1 MLTIV
6 TCLWGD
12 KYTGEHVNRLK
23 NQLDRHLHMPFEFI
37 AIVESRQGIR
47 KNIRCMK
54 IWPEISKQLHPK
66 RPNCYRRLR
75 LFSSDMVRIFGPG
88 YLLNL
93 DLDILITDDIT
104 HLIKPL
110 VADDSDVTFKAY
122 RDRATNT
129 PYNGGMWL
137 LKTGAHPEVWG
148 TFDPLRSPRITA
160 DEGRVG
166 SDQAWIGHALGPD
179 FPTWD
184 VQDGVYAF
192 GRDILR
198 GRGGELPEDARI
210 IMMYGP
216 YDPAKKQVKWVKEHW
231 R

>member
-1 MLTIV
+1 MLTVV
-6 TCLWGD
+6 TSLWGD

-23 NQLDRHLHMPFEFI
+23 NQLDRHLKMPFEFI
-37 AIVESRQGIR
+37 ALVESREGIR
-47 KNIRCMK
+47 CDIRCMQ

-75 LFSSDMVRIFGPG
+75 LFSSEMVDLFGPG

-93 DLDILITDDIT
+93 DLDILITDEITDLIEPLAAGGSDI
-104 HLIKPL
+104 
-110 VADDSDVTFKAY
+110 TFKAY

-137 LKTGAHPEVWG
+137 LKTGAHSEVWDS
-148 TFDPLRSPRITA
+148 FDKHRSPRITQE
-160 DEGRVG
+160 EGRVG
-166 SDQAWIGHALGPD
+166 SDQAWIAHALGPD

-184 VQDGVYAF
+184 ERHGVYAF

-198 GRGGELPEDARI
+198 GNGGELPEDAKMV
-210 IMMYGP
+210 MMFGP
-216 YDPAKKQVKWVKEHW
+216 YDPAKKQLRWVKEHW
-231 R
+231 Q